1 MNNDFDVN
9 SRIKQLCEER
19 SITYYELAK
28 RSDIPYSTL
37 STMLHKSNQPSLIT
51 LRKICDGL
59 GITLSHFFN
68 TENEFV
74 SLTDS
79 QNECLSL
86 FNLLSIEE
94 QKLAIAYMKGMLHK
108 LWLQEVGCCRPFYY
122 AKRHLFWRQ
131 KQPVGG
137 LAVSVKWQLKIH
149 SFNIERVT

>member
-1 MNNDFDVN
+1 MGMKVMNNNFDVN
-9 SRIKQLCEER
+9 ARIKQLCEER
-19 SITYYELAK
+19 KITYYELAK

-68 TENEFV
+68 IEGESV
-74 SLTDS
+74 SLTEA

-94 QKLAIAYMKGMLHK
+94 QKLAIAYMKGILHK
-108 LWLQEVGCCRPFYY
+108 L
-122 AKRHLFWRQ
+122 
-131 KQPVGG
+131 
-137 LAVSVKWQLKIH
+137 
-149 SFNIERVT
+149 

>member
-19 SITYYELAK
+19 NITLYELAK

-59 GITLSHFFN
+59 GITLSNFFN
-68 TENEFV
+68 VENESV
-74 SLTDS
+74 SLTDA

-86 FNLLSIEE
+86 FNLLSADE
-94 QKLAIAYMKGMLHK
+94 QKLAMAYMKGMLKK
-108 LWLQEVGCCRPFYY
+108 L
-122 AKRHLFWRQ
+122 
-131 KQPVGG
+131 
-137 LAVSVKWQLKIH
+137 
-149 SFNIERVT
+149 

>member
-1 MNNDFDVN
+1 MSSDFDVN
-9 SRIKQLCEER
+9 ARIKQLCEER
-19 SITYYELAK
+19 NITYYELAK

-37 STMLHKSNQPSLIT
+37 STMLHKSNQPSLIN

-68 TENEFV
+68 TEDAAI

-86 FNLLSIEE
+86 YNLLSIEE

-108 LWLQEVGCCRPFYY
+108 L
-122 AKRHLFWRQ
+122 
-131 KQPVGG
+131 
-137 LAVSVKWQLKIH
+137 
-149 SFNIERVT
+149 

>member
-19 SITYYELAK
+19 NITLYELAK

-59 GITLSHFFN
+59 GITLSNFFN
-68 TENEFV
+68 VENESV
-74 SLTDS
+74 SLTDA

-94 QKLAIAYMKGMLHK
+94 QKLAMAYMKGMLKK
-108 LWLQEVGCCRPFYY
+108 L
-122 AKRHLFWRQ
+122 
-131 KQPVGG
+131 
-137 LAVSVKWQLKIH
+137 
-149 SFNIERVT
+149 

>member
-9 SRIKQLCEER
+9 ARIKQLCEER
-19 SITYYELAK
+19 NISYYELAK

-68 TENEFV
+68 VENESV
-74 SLTDS
+74 SLTEA

-86 FNLLSIEE
+86 FNLLSVEE
-94 QKLAIAYMKGMLHK
+94 QQLAIAYMKGILKK
-108 LWLQEVGCCRPFYY
+108 L
-122 AKRHLFWRQ
+122 
-131 KQPVGG
+131 
-137 LAVSVKWQLKIH
+137 
-149 SFNIERVT
+149 

>member
-9 SRIKQLCEER
+9 ARIKQLCEER
-19 SITYYELAK
+19 NITYYELAK

-68 TENEFV
+68 VENESV
-74 SLTDS
+74 SLTNA

-86 FNLLSIEE
+86 FNLLSVEE
-94 QKLAIAYMKGMLHK
+94 QQLSIAYMKGILNK
-108 LWLQEVGCCRPFYY
+108 L
-122 AKRHLFWRQ
+122 
-131 KQPVGG
+131 
-137 LAVSVKWQLKIH
+137 
-149 SFNIERVT
+149 

>member
-1 MNNDFDVN
+1 MIVMNNDFDVN

-19 SITYYELAK
+19 NITLYELAK

-59 GITLSHFFN
+59 GITLSNFFN
-68 TENEFV
+68 VENESV
-74 SLTDS
+74 SLTDA

-94 QKLAIAYMKGMLHK
+94 QKLAMAYMKGMLKK
-108 LWLQEVGCCRPFYY
+108 L
-122 AKRHLFWRQ
+122 
-131 KQPVGG
+131 
-137 LAVSVKWQLKIH
+137 
-149 SFNIERVT
+149 